1 MFKYGQN
8 AEKRKLKKS
17 NFLFR
22 FFGRP
27 NFAFFDFIIFRM
39 NQIAILPQGSEREQG
54 SKVQLGNIQATKH
67 VADIIRTCL
76 GPRSMYKMLM
86 DPQVR

>member
-1 MFKYGQN
+1 MIKP
-8 AEKRKLKKS
+8 RKK
-17 NFLFR
+17 
-22 FFGRP
+22 
-27 NFAFFDFIIFRM
+27 
-39 NQIAILPQGSEREQG
+39 G

-86 DPQVR
+86 DPQVGKTFHLNISLIHFTLKNDFQTYSTEKGASLGQLKIHKNFFVTP

>member
-1 MFKYGQN
+1 
-8 AEKRKLKKS
+8 
-17 NFLFR
+17 
-22 FFGRP
+22 
-27 NFAFFDFIIFRM
+27 M

-86 DPQVR
+86 DPQVHL

>member
-1 MFKYGQN
+1 
-8 AEKRKLKKS
+8 
-17 NFLFR
+17 
-22 FFGRP
+22 
-27 NFAFFDFIIFRM
+27 M

-86 DPQVR
+86 DPQVHQYLFFLVEFF

>member
-1 MFKYGQN
+1 
-8 AEKRKLKKS
+8 
-17 NFLFR
+17 
-22 FFGRP
+22 
-27 NFAFFDFIIFRM
+27 M

-86 DPQVR
+86 DPQVCLFYMYIFLSFHEKYFFLIVMKFLGWYRCY

>member
-1 MFKYGQN
+1 
-8 AEKRKLKKS
+8 
-17 NFLFR
+17 
-22 FFGRP
+22 
-27 NFAFFDFIIFRM
+27 M

-86 DPQVR
+86 DPQVRL